1 MEVMQRSITTMPAS
15 GLTPRVGLE
24 AFFRHKR
31 LFFWVASTT
40 LLLTVL
46 VTLVTRKQYLSE
58 MKFIVQN
65 TRGNVLIT
73 PEKTAST
80 SVVNDVTESQVNSEV
95 ELLHSHDV
103 LDPVADPEWSA
114 TPEAQKTAAAQVA
127 RHDKLLTAFEKRF
140 GTEVVRRTNVINVTV
155 LARTPE
161 EAHGELERLSAAY
174 LAEHRRLQRP
184 LGASKFFASETER
197 MRKDWDEA
205 SQKLVN
211 FQTQHQIFSLSARE
225 TELENQIGEHEQAL
239 LAADANIHELNA
251 RMVAS
256 SKRLNELPM
265 RQTTVERVL
274 PNQES
279 VEHLNTLLVEL
290 QNKRTALV
298 TNYKPSERTVQEL
311 DQEIATT
318 KAALSDAATITSH
331 EKTTDVDPAWQQ
343 LHKDFVQ
350 TEISHRQAGVH
361 RSSVVAEL
369 ASLKQTLA
377 NLQGLTVEFNNL
389 EAHAKQLKENYE
401 LYAQKRDQTQ
411 IEDSMDEQK
420 IMNVGVAEQPTLSY
434 VAVKPKPVMNL
445 ALGSVTSLFL
455 GFCAV
460 YFAEMGRNTIAT
472 PRELDTLSRYPVLA
486 TVPLVSSWTNQLPAR
501 RPAPH
506 PALPQP
512 LEEAR
517 V

>member
-1 MEVMQRSITTMPAS
+1 MEIVQRSITTVPS
-15 GLTPRVGLE
+15 SSLTPRVGIE
-24 AFFRHKR
+24 AFFRHKK
-31 LFFWVASTT
+31 LFFWVASLT

-46 VTLVTRKQYLSE
+46 VTFSTRKQYLSE

-65 TRGNVLIT
+65 TRGNVMIT
-73 PEKTAST
+73 PEKTNST
-80 SVVNDVTESQVNSEV
+80 SVVNDVTEAQVNSEV

-103 LDPVADPEWSA
+103 LDPIADPEWVA
-114 TPEAQKTAAAQVA
+114 IPESQRTAAQVN
-127 RHDKLLTAFEKRF
+127 HHEKLLSAFEKRF

-155 LARTPE
+155 LAPTPE
-161 EAHGELERLSAAY
+161 KAHGELERLSSAY

-184 LGASKFFASETER
+184 NGVSNFFAAETER

-211 FQTQHQIFSLSARE
+211 FQTEHQIFSLSARE
-225 TELENQIGEHEQAL
+225 VALENQISEREQAL
-239 LAADANIHELNA
+239 LAADANLRELYA
-251 RMVAS
+251 RQSAS

-290 QNKRTALV
+290 ENKRTALV
-298 TNYKPSERTVQEL
+298 TNYAPSERTVREL

-318 KAALSDAATITSH
+318 KAALHDAATITSQ

-343 LHKDFVQ
+343 LHKDFVE
-350 TEISHRQAGVH
+350 TEISHRQAGAH
-361 RSSVVAEL
+361 RGSVITEL
-369 ASLKQTLA
+369 ASLKQSLA
-377 NLQGLTVEFNNL
+377 SLQGLTVEFNNL

-401 LYAQKRDQTQ
+401 LYAQKRDQAQ

-420 IMNVGVAEQPTLSY
+420 LMNVGVAEQPTLSY
-434 VAVKPKPVMNL
+434 VAVKPKPVTNIL
-445 ALGSVTSLFL
+445 LGFVTALFL

-472 PRELDTLSRYPVLA
+472 PRELDSLSRYPVLA
-486 TVPLVSSWTNQLPAR
+486 TVPLVTSWTNQIPAR
-501 RPAPH
+501 SAVPR
-506 PALPQP
+506 ALPQP